1 MKALILVADGFEE
14 LSLFLPWYR
23 LKEEGV
29 DVTLAT
35 PLMHGLV
42 GLHGYKIEADLPLR
56 EVNTDDY
63 DLLLLPDGT
72 APERIRLRNEA
83 VDVTRTF
90 VESGRWVAA
99 IGHGPQVLI
108 SAGTLDGK
116 TLTCSPGIR
125 DDVRAAGG
133 VYRDDSTILDGGL
146 LTCRGADDLPEF
158 CRRMVA
164 LIKSPSS
171 ARVG

>member
-23 LKEEGV
+23 LREEGV

-35 PLMHGLV
+35 PLMHGLI
-42 GLHGYKIEADLPLR
+42 GMHGYKIEADAPLR
-56 EVNTDDY
+56 EVNADDY
-63 DLLLLPDGT
+63 DLLLLPDGP
-72 APERIRLRNEA
+72 AAERLRLRNEA

-90 VESGRWVAA
+90 VENGRWIAA

-108 SAGTLDGK
+108 SANVLDGK

-125 DDVRAAGG
+125 DDVRAAGAT
-133 VYRDDSTILDGGL
+133 YRDESTILDTNL
-146 LTCRGADDLPEF
+146 LTCRGSDDLPEF
-158 CRRMVA
+158 CRRLMA
-164 LIKSPSS
+164 LLRSAAS
-171 ARVG
+171 ARVA